1 MGLQLGLAQLD
12 FRFHQV
18 ITGGLGE
25 EGGRGWGEDGRVVG
39 KGFGQCRLFGFQG
52 RDFNPGLRGLGS
64 KREQFVFQSRQA
76 RLGFAQLFLGA
87 VQGLFHGRDIG
98 AGRGQQAGLVAP
110 ALELVDAA
118 VGLAGG
124 FAQRGCLALQRF
136 DAFQAVP
143 HGLQGHSILCRR
155 DSFL

>member
-1 MGLQLGLAQLD
+1 MQLGLAQLD

-25 EGGRGWGEDGRVVG
+25 EGGRGGGEDGRVVDE
-39 KGFGQCRLFGFQG
+39 GFDQCRLFGFQA

-64 KREQFVFQSRQA
+64 ECEQFVFQSHQT
-76 RLGFAQLFLGA
+76 RLGFAQLFLRA
-87 VQGLFHGRDIG
+87 IQRLFHGRDIG

-118 VGLAGG
+118 IGLAGG
-124 FAQRGCLALQRF
+124 VAELGGLAFQRIDALQI
-136 DAFQAVP
+136 VT
-143 HGLQGHSILCRR
+143 HGLQRLSVICRR
-155 DSFL
+155 YSFL